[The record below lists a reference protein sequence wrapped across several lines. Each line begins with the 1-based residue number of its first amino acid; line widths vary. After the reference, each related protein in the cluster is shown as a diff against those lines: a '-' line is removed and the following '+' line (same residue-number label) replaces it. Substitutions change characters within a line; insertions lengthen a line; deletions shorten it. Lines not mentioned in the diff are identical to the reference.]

1 MFLYT
6 HPTSTDDRHDLGH
19 MPKGAASTCCKSP
32 FHAQHLPQLPSR
44 YLLRE
49 LLPHFPLDFRAL
61 PLLGVRRPAPLNVD
75 HVAAERAIDNVP
87 SLDARLL
94 AIEPP
99 APNFAAANGAM
110 DRQLTTLD
118 AGDMAPTEP
127 QLRTYAAACA
137 DLKAAVATW
146 KTLASQDLAS
156 LNATLAK
163 NSLKPIPV
171 PSAALPL
178 PACSAN

>member
-1 MFLYT
+1 
-6 HPTSTDDRHDLGH
+6 
-19 MPKGAASTCCKSP
+19 
-32 FHAQHLPQLPSR
+32 
-44 YLLRE
+44 
-49 LLPHFPLDFRAL
+49 
-61 PLLGVRRPAPLNVD
+61 
-75 HVAAERAIDNVP
+75 
-87 SLDARLL
+87 
-94 AIEPP
+94 
-99 APNFAAANGAM
+99 M